1 MLWCGETRGLD
12 EREIEDQKGQMKKL
26 TGAEIVIQSLIA
38 EGVDTI
44 FGYPGG
50 AILPTY
56 DALLDSEIR
65 HVLVRHEQG
74 ATHMAEGYARVSG
87 RPGVVLVTSGPG
99 ATNIVTG
106 LADAYMD
113 SIPLV
118 AITGQVSTTMIGN
131 DAFQE
136 ADVVG
141 ITRPCT
147 KHNYLVKDIKDLARI
162 IKEAFFIAANGR
174 PGPVLIDLPKDVQQ
188 AQHTFKYPD
197 HVDIRGYKPTIKGN
211 PRQIERA
218 VDAIEQSEKPLFYVG
233 GGVQWSG
240 ASPELIQLV
249 RGLGIPMCETLM
261 GLGSFPASDSLC
273 LGMLGMHG
281 SYATNTAVCN
291 TDCLIAVGARFDDRV
306 TGRIADFAPKAKTII
321 HIDID
326 PSSIS
331 KNVKVDV
338 PIVGDIKPVLA
349 DMLEIVRTRESLG
362 KRRPIWAKWHQ
373 EILQWQREKPLY
385 ERRNGDANG
394 HISAVSVIEEL
405 HNLTKGDCIVA
416 TDVGQHQMWVAQ
428 LFPFERPRSLLTSGG
443 LGTMGYG
450 LPAGIGAKFAAPDR
464 RVVVVSGDGSIQMNI
479 QELATAVQYN
489 VDIKV
494 VIMNN
499 HFLGMVRQWQE
510 KFYQERYSYSAMSVP
525 DFVLL
530 AQAYNAKGFRIEK
543 PAELASTMKEAFDTP
558 GPVLID
564 VVIPKEEAV
573 MPMIPPGGS
582 MSEML
587 FA

>member
-1 MLWCGETRGLD
+1 
-12 EREIEDQKGQMKKL
+12 MKKL
-26 TGAEIVIQSLIA
+26 SGAQIIIESLIA
-38 EGVDTI
+38 EGVDVI

-56 DALLDSEIR
+56 DALLDSKIK

-74 ATHMAEGYARVSG
+74 AAHMAEGYARVSG
-87 RPGVVLVTSGPG
+87 RPGVVMVTSGPG
-99 ATNIVTG
+99 ATNTVTG
-106 LADAYMD
+106 IADANMD
-113 SIPLV
+113 STPMVVIS
-118 AITGQVSTTMIGN
+118 GQVPTTMIGN

-136 ADVVG
+136 ADFVG

-147 KHNYLVKDIKDLARI
+147 KHNYLIKDVRDIARI
-162 IKEAFFIAANGR
+162 IKEAFYIASTGR
-174 PGPVLIDLPKDVQQ
+174 PGPVVIDVPKDVQQ
-188 AQHTFKYPD
+188 AEHVFKYPER
-197 HVDIRGYKPTIKGN
+197 VELRGFKPTYKGN

-218 VDAIEQSEKPLFYVG
+218 IEAIEKSDKPLFYVG

-240 ASPELIQLV
+240 AAPELTQLA
-249 RGLGIPMCETLM
+249 RGMGIPVTETLM
-261 GLGSFPASDSLC
+261 GLGSVPASDALC

-281 SYATNTAVCN
+281 SYGTNTAVCN
-291 TDCLIAVGARFDDRV
+291 TDCLVAIGARFDDRV
-306 TGRIADFAPKAKTII
+306 TGRIADFAPHAKTII
-321 HIDID
+321 HMDID

-331 KNVKVDV
+331 KNVKVDI
-338 PIVGDIKPVLA
+338 PIVGDIKSVLA
-349 DMLEIVRTRESLG
+349 DMLNVVKGRESIA
-362 KRRPIWAKWHQ
+362 KRRAVWAKWHQ
-373 EILQWQREKPLY
+373 QILQWKREKPLY
-385 ERRNGDANG
+385 ENGTGPRAGD
-394 HISAVSVIEEL
+394 SVSPIHVLEEM
-405 HNLTKGDCIVA
+405 HTLTKGDCIVA

-428 LFPFERPRSLLTSGG
+428 LFPFEKPRSFLTSGG

-464 RVVVVSGDGSIQMNI
+464 KVVVVSGDGSIQMNI
-479 QELATAVQYN
+479 QELGTAVQYK

-494 VIMNN
+494 IILNN
-499 HFLGMVRQWQE
+499 YFLGMVRQWQE

-525 DFVLL
+525 NFVML
-530 AQAYNAKGFRIEK
+530 AEAYGARGFRIEK
-543 PAELASTMKEAFDTP
+543 QSELAGTMKEAFNTP

-573 MPMIPPGGS
+573 MPMIPPGGA

>member
-1 MLWCGETRGLD
+1 
-12 EREIEDQKGQMKKL
+12 MKKL
-26 TGAEIVIQSLIA
+26 TGAQIVIESLIA
-38 EGVDTI
+38 EGVDVV

-56 DALLDSEIR
+56 DALLDSKIK

-87 RPGVVLVTSGPG
+87 RPGVVIVTSGPG
-99 ATNIVTG
+99 ATNAVTG
-106 LADAYMD
+106 IADAYMD
-113 SIPLV
+113 STPMVVIS
-118 AITGQVSTTMIGN
+118 GQVGTALIGN

-136 ADVVG
+136 VDFVG
-141 ITRPCT
+141 ITRPCS
-147 KHNYLVKDIKDLARI
+147 KHNYLVKDVKDLARI
-162 IKEAFFIAANGR
+162 VKEAFYIASTGR
-174 PGPVLIDLPKDVQQ
+174 PGPVIIDIPKDVQQ
-188 AQHTFKYPD
+188 AECAFHYPEK
-197 HVDIRGYKPTIKGN
+197 VDIRGFKPTIKGN

-218 VDAIEQSEKPLFYVG
+218 VEAIEQSDKPLFYVG

-240 ASPELIQLV
+240 AALELTQLV
-249 RGLGIPMCETLM
+249 RGLGIPLTETLM
-261 GLGSFPASDSLC
+261 GLGSFPASDPLC

-281 SYATNTAVCN
+281 SYGTNTAVCN

-321 HIDID
+321 HMDID

-331 KNVKVDV
+331 KNVKVDI
-338 PIVGDIKPVLA
+338 PIVGDIKTVLTE
-349 DMLEIVRTRESLG
+349 MLSVVQSRESIG
-362 KRRPIWAKWHQ
+362 KRKAGWAKWHKQ
-373 EILQWQREKPLY
+373 ILEWKRERPLY
-385 ERRNGDANG
+385 ENGN
-394 HISAVSVIEEL
+394 HSERETVSPQHVIEEM
-405 HNLTKGDCIVA
+405 HKITKGDCIVA
-416 TDVGQHQMWVAQ
+416 TDVGQHQMWIAQ

-464 RVVVVSGDGSIQMNI
+464 TVVVVSGDGSIQMNI
-479 QELATAVQYN
+479 QELGTAVQYN

-494 VIMNN
+494 VILNN
-499 HFLGMVRQWQE
+499 YFLGMVRQWQE
-510 KFYQERYSYSAMSVP
+510 RFYQERYSYSAMSVP
-525 DFVLL
+525 NFVKL
-530 AQAYNAKGFRIEK
+530 ADAYGAKGFRIEK
-543 PAELASTMKEAFDTP
+543 AKDLSRIMKEAFATP

>member
-1 MLWCGETRGLD
+1 
-12 EREIEDQKGQMKKL
+12 MKKL
-26 TGAEIVIQSLIA
+26 SGAQIIIESLIA
-38 EGVDTI
+38 EGVDVI

-56 DALLDSEIR
+56 DALLDSKIK

-74 ATHMAEGYARVSG
+74 AAHMAEGYARVSG
-87 RPGVVLVTSGPG
+87 RPGVVMVTSGPG
-99 ATNIVTG
+99 ATNTVTG
-106 LADAYMD
+106 IADANMD
-113 SIPLV
+113 STPMVVIS
-118 AITGQVSTTMIGN
+118 GQVSTTMIGN

-136 ADVVG
+136 ADFVG

-147 KHNYLVKDIKDLARI
+147 KHNYLIKDVRDVARI
-162 IKEAFFIAANGR
+162 VKEAFYISSTGR
-174 PGPVLIDLPKDVQQ
+174 PGPVVIDLPKDVQQ
-188 AQHTFKYPD
+188 AEHVFKYPER
-197 HVDIRGYKPTIKGN
+197 VELRGYKPTLKGN

-218 VDAIEQSEKPLFYVG
+218 IEAIEKSDKPLFYVG

-240 ASPELIQLV
+240 AAPELTQLA
-249 RGLGIPMCETLM
+249 RGMGIPVTETLM
-261 GLGSFPASDSLC
+261 GLGSVPASDALC

-281 SYATNTAVCN
+281 SYGTNTAVCN
-291 TDCLIAVGARFDDRV
+291 TDCLVAIGARFDDRV
-306 TGRIADFAPKAKTII
+306 TGRIADFAPHAKTII
-321 HIDID
+321 HVDID

-331 KNVKVDV
+331 KNVKVDI
-338 PIVGDIKPVLA
+338 PIVGDIKSVLA
-349 DMLEIVRTRESLG
+349 DMLQMVKGRESIA
-362 KRRPIWAKWHQ
+362 KRRATWTKWHQ
-373 EILQWQREKPLY
+373 QILQWKREKPLY
-385 ERRNGDANG
+385 ENGNG
-394 HISAVSVIEEL
+394 PRQGDSVSPIHVLEEM
-405 HNLTKGDCIVA
+405 HGLTKGDCIVA

-428 LFPFERPRSLLTSGG
+428 LFPFEKPRSFLTSGG

-479 QELATAVQYN
+479 QELGTAVQYN

-494 VIMNN
+494 IILNN
-499 HFLGMVRQWQE
+499 YFLGMVRQWQE

-525 DFVLL
+525 NFVML
-530 AQAYNAKGFRIEK
+530 AEAYGARGFRIEK
-543 PAELASTMKEAFDTP
+543 QSELARTMKEAFATP

-573 MPMIPPGGS
+573 MPMIPPGGA

>member
-1 MLWCGETRGLD
+1 
-12 EREIEDQKGQMKKL
+12 MKKL
-26 TGAEIVIQSLIA
+26 SGAQIIIESLIA
-38 EGVDTI
+38 EGVDVI

-56 DALLDSEIR
+56 DALLDSKIK

-74 ATHMAEGYARVSG
+74 AAHMAEGYARVSG
-87 RPGVVLVTSGPG
+87 RPGVVMVTSGPG
-99 ATNIVTG
+99 ATNTVTG
-106 LADAYMD
+106 IADANMD
-113 SIPLV
+113 STPMVVIS
-118 AITGQVSTTMIGN
+118 GQVPTTMIGN

-136 ADVVG
+136 ADFVG

-147 KHNYLVKDIKDLARI
+147 KHNYLIKDVRDVARI
-162 IKEAFFIAANGR
+162 IKEAFYIASTGR
-174 PGPVLIDLPKDVQQ
+174 PGPVVVDVPKDVQQ
-188 AQHTFKYPD
+188 AEHVFKYPER
-197 HVDIRGYKPTIKGN
+197 VELRGFKPTYKGN

-218 VDAIEQSEKPLFYVG
+218 IEAIEKSDKPLFYVG

-240 ASPELIQLV
+240 AAPELTQLA
-249 RGLGIPMCETLM
+249 RGMGIPVTETLM
-261 GLGSFPASDSLC
+261 GLGSVPASDTLC

-281 SYATNTAVCN
+281 SYGTNTAVCN
-291 TDCLIAVGARFDDRV
+291 TDCLVAIGARFDDRV
-306 TGRIADFAPKAKTII
+306 TGRIADFAPHAKTII
-321 HIDID
+321 HMDID

-331 KNVKVDV
+331 KNVKVDI
-338 PIVGDIKPVLA
+338 PIVGDIKSVLA
-349 DMLEIVRTRESLG
+349 DMLNVVKGRESIA
-362 KRRPIWAKWHQ
+362 KRRAVWAKWHQ
-373 EILQWQREKPLY
+373 QILQWKREKPLY
-385 ERRNGDANG
+385 ENGNG
-394 HISAVSVIEEL
+394 PRAGDSVSPIHVLEEM
-405 HNLTKGDCIVA
+405 HTLTKGDCIVA

-428 LFPFERPRSLLTSGG
+428 LFPFEKPRSFLTSGG

-479 QELATAVQYN
+479 QELGTAVQYN

-494 VIMNN
+494 IILNN
-499 HFLGMVRQWQE
+499 YFLGMVRQWQE

-525 DFVLL
+525 NFVML
-530 AQAYNAKGFRIEK
+530 AEAYGARGFRIEK
-543 PAELASTMKEAFDTP
+543 QSELAGTMKEAFNTP

-573 MPMIPPGGS
+573 MPMIPPGGA

>member
-1 MLWCGETRGLD
+1 
-12 EREIEDQKGQMKKL
+12 MKKL
-26 TGAEIVIQSLIA
+26 TGAQIVIESLVA
-38 EGVDTI
+38 EGVDVI

-56 DALLDSEIR
+56 DALLEQPKIK
-65 HVLVRHEQG
+65 HILVRHEQG

-87 RPGVVLVTSGPG
+87 RPGVVMVTSGPG
-99 ATNIVTG
+99 ATNAVTG
-106 LADAYMD
+106 IADAYMD
-113 SIPLV
+113 STPMVVIS
-118 AITGQVSTTMIGN
+118 GQVPTTMIGN

-136 ADVVG
+136 ADIVG

-147 KHNYLVKDIKDLARI
+147 KHNYLVKDVKDLARV
-162 IKEAFFIAANGR
+162 IKEAFYIAGNGR
-174 PGPVLIDLPKDVQQ
+174 PGPVLVDVPKDVQQ
-188 AQHTFKYPD
+188 AEHTFKYPD
-197 HVDIRGYKPTIKGN
+197 KVDLRGFKPTIKGN

-218 VDAIEQSEKPLFYVG
+218 VEAIEKSEKPLFYVG

-240 ASPELIQLV
+240 AAPELTQLV
-249 RGLGIPMCETLM
+249 RGLGIPLCETLM
-261 GLGSFPASDSLC
+261 GLGSFPASDPLC

-281 SYATNTAVCN
+281 SYGTNTAVCN

-306 TGRIADFAPKAKTII
+306 TGRIKDFAPKAEMII
-321 HIDID
+321 HLDID

-338 PIVGDIKPVLA
+338 PIVGDIKSVLT
-349 DMLEIVRTRESLG
+349 DMLQVVRSREG
-362 KRRPIWAKWHQ
+362 IGRRKAHWAKWHQ
-373 EILQWQREKPLY
+373 QILQWKRERPLY
-385 ERRNGDANG
+385 QNGNHSERE
-394 HISAVSVIEEL
+394 SVSPLHVIEEM
-405 HNLTKGDCIVA
+405 HNLTKGDCIIA
-416 TDVGQHQMWVAQ
+416 TDVGQHQMWIAQ

-464 RVVVVSGDGSIQMNI
+464 KVIVVSGDGSIQMNI
-479 QELATAVQYN
+479 QELGTAVQYD

-494 VIMNN
+494 VILNN
-499 HFLGMVRQWQE
+499 YFLGMVRQWQE
-510 KFYQERYSYSAMSVP
+510 KFYAERYSYSAMSVP
-525 DFVLL
+525 NFVKL
-530 AQAYNAKGFRIEK
+530 ADAYGAKGFRIEK
-543 PAELASTMKEAFDTP
+543 SKDLASTMKEAFATP

>member
-1 MLWCGETRGLD
+1 
-12 EREIEDQKGQMKKL
+12 MKKL
-26 TGAEIVIQSLIA
+26 SGAQIVIESLIA
-38 EGVDTI
+38 EGVDVV

-56 DALLDSEIR
+56 DALLDSKIK

-87 RPGVVLVTSGPG
+87 RPGVVIVTSGPG
-99 ATNIVTG
+99 ATNAVTG
-106 LADAYMD
+106 IADAYMD
-113 SIPLV
+113 STPMVVIS
-118 AITGQVSTTMIGN
+118 GQVGTALIGN

-136 ADVVG
+136 VDFVG
-141 ITRPCT
+141 ITRPCS
-147 KHNYLVKDIKDLARI
+147 KHNYLVKDVKDLARI
-162 IKEAFFIAANGR
+162 VKEAFYIASTGR
-174 PGPVLIDLPKDVQQ
+174 PGPVIIDIPKDVQQ
-188 AQHTFKYPD
+188 AECAFHYPEK
-197 HVDIRGYKPTIKGN
+197 VDIRGFKPTIKGN

-218 VDAIEQSEKPLFYVG
+218 VEAIEQSEKPLFYVG

-240 ASPELIQLV
+240 AAPELTQLV
-249 RGLGIPMCETLM
+249 RGLGIPLTETLM
-261 GLGSFPASDSLC
+261 GLGSFPASDPLC

-281 SYATNTAVCN
+281 SYGTNTAVCN

-321 HIDID
+321 HMDID

-331 KNVKVDV
+331 KNVKVDI
-338 PIVGDIKPVLA
+338 PIVGDIKSVLTE
-349 DMLEIVRTRESLG
+349 MLAVVQSRESIG
-362 KRRPIWAKWHQ
+362 KRNAGWAKWHKQ
-373 EILQWQREKPLY
+373 ILEWKRERPLY
-385 ERRNGDANG
+385 ENGNG
-394 HISAVSVIEEL
+394 KPAERESVSPLHVIEEM
-405 HNLTKGDCIVA
+405 HKLTKGDCIVA
-416 TDVGQHQMWVAQ
+416 TDVGQHQMWIAQ

-464 RVVVVSGDGSIQMNI
+464 TVVVVSGDGSIQMNI
-479 QELATAVQYN
+479 QELGTAVQYN

-494 VIMNN
+494 VILNN
-499 HFLGMVRQWQE
+499 YFLGMVRQWQE
-510 KFYQERYSYSAMSVP
+510 RFYQERYSYSAMSVP
-525 DFVLL
+525 NFVKL
-530 AQAYNAKGFRIEK
+530 ADAYGAKGFRIEK
-543 PAELASTMKEAFDTP
+543 AKDLSRIMKEAFATP

>member
-1 MLWCGETRGLD
+1 
-12 EREIEDQKGQMKKL
+12 MKKL
-26 TGAEIVIQSLIA
+26 TGAQIVIESLIA
-38 EGVDTI
+38 EGVDVV

-56 DALLDSEIR
+56 DALLDSKIK

-74 ATHMAEGYARVSG
+74 ATHMAEGYARASG
-87 RPGVVLVTSGPG
+87 RPGVVIVTSGPG
-99 ATNIVTG
+99 ATNAVTG
-106 LADAYMD
+106 IADAYMD
-113 SIPLV
+113 STPMVVIS
-118 AITGQVSTTMIGN
+118 GQVGTALIGN

-136 ADVVG
+136 VDFVG
-141 ITRPCT
+141 ITRPCS
-147 KHNYLVKDIKDLARI
+147 KHNYLVKDVKDLARI
-162 IKEAFFIAANGR
+162 VKEAFYIASTGR
-174 PGPVLIDLPKDVQQ
+174 PGPVIIDIPKDVQQ
-188 AQHTFKYPD
+188 AECAFHYPEK
-197 HVDIRGYKPTIKGN
+197 VDIRGFKPTIKGN

-218 VDAIEQSEKPLFYVG
+218 VEAIEQSDKPLFYVG

-240 ASPELIQLV
+240 AALELTQLV
-249 RGLGIPMCETLM
+249 RGLGIPLTETLM
-261 GLGSFPASDSLC
+261 GLGSFPASDPLC

-281 SYATNTAVCN
+281 SYGTNTAVCN

-321 HIDID
+321 HMDID

-331 KNVKVDV
+331 KNVKVDI
-338 PIVGDIKPVLA
+338 PIVGDIKTVLTE
-349 DMLEIVRTRESLG
+349 MLSVVQSRESIG
-362 KRRPIWAKWHQ
+362 KRKAGWAKWHKQ
-373 EILQWQREKPLY
+373 ILEWKRERPLY
-385 ERRNGDANG
+385 ENGN
-394 HISAVSVIEEL
+394 HSERETVSPQHVIEEM
-405 HNLTKGDCIVA
+405 HKITKGDCIVA
-416 TDVGQHQMWVAQ
+416 TDVGQHQMWIAQ

-464 RVVVVSGDGSIQMNI
+464 TVVVVSGDGSIQMNI
-479 QELATAVQYN
+479 QELGTAVQYN

-494 VIMNN
+494 VILNN
-499 HFLGMVRQWQE
+499 YFLGMVRQWQE
-510 KFYQERYSYSAMSVP
+510 RFYQERYSYSAMSVP
-525 DFVLL
+525 NFVKL
-530 AQAYNAKGFRIEK
+530 ADAYGAKGFRIEK
-543 PAELASTMKEAFDTP
+543 AKDLSRIMKEAFATP

>member
-1 MLWCGETRGLD
+1 
-12 EREIEDQKGQMKKL
+12 MKKL
-26 TGAEIVIQSLIA
+26 TGAQITIESLIA
-38 EGVDTI
+38 QGVDVI

-56 DALLDSEIR
+56 DALLDSKIK
-65 HVLVRHEQG
+65 HILARHEQG

-87 RPGVVLVTSGPG
+87 KPGVVMVTSGPG
-99 ATNIVTG
+99 ATNTVTG
-106 LADAYMD
+106 IADAYMD
-113 SIPLV
+113 STPLV
-118 AITGQVSTTMIGN
+118 VITGQVSTALIGN

-136 ADVVG
+136 ADIVG

-147 KHNYLVKDIKDLARI
+147 KHNYLVRDVKDIARI
-162 IKEAFFIAANGR
+162 IKEAFYIASTGR
-174 PGPVLIDLPKDVQQ
+174 PGPVVVDLPKDVQQ
-188 AQHTFKYPD
+188 AEHTFKFPET
-197 HVDIRGYKPTIKGN
+197 VELRSYKPTIRGN

-218 VDAIEQSEKPLFYVG
+218 MEAIEASSRPLFYVG

-240 ASPELIQLV
+240 AAPVLRELS
-249 RGLGIPMCETLM
+249 RGLGIPVTETLM
-261 GLGSFPASDSLC
+261 ALGSMPASDPLR

-281 SYATNTAVCN
+281 SYATNTAVTN

-306 TGRIADFAPKAKTII
+306 TGRIADFAPKAETII
-321 HIDID
+321 HVDID

-331 KNVKVDV
+331 KNVKVDI
-338 PIVGDIKPVLA
+338 PIVGDIKSVLT
-349 DMLEIVRTRESLG
+349 DMLGLAKGRESLA
-362 KRRPIWAKWHQ
+362 RRRSEWSKWHHQ
-373 EILQWQREKPLY
+373 ILKWQKEKPLY
-385 ERRNGDANG
+385 ENGKAGRKDG
-394 HISAVSVIEEL
+394 LISPMQVIDEL
-405 HNLTKGDCIVA
+405 HKITRSECIVA

-428 LFPFERPRSLLTSGG
+428 MFPFEHPRSWLTSGG

-464 RVVVVSGDGSIQMNI
+464 PVVVVSGDGSIQMNI
-479 QELATAVQYN
+479 QELGTAVQYN

-494 VIMNN
+494 VILNN
-499 HFLGMVRQWQE
+499 YFLGMVRQWQE

-525 DFVLL
+525 NFVKL
-530 AQAYNAKGFRIEK
+530 ADAYGAHGFRVEK
-543 PAELASTMKEAFDTP
+543 AKDLAKTMTEAFATP

-564 VVIPKEEAV
+564 VVIPKDEAV

>member
-1 MLWCGETRGLD
+1 
-12 EREIEDQKGQMKKL
+12 MKKL

-56 DALLDSEIR
+56 DALLDSKIR

-118 AITGQVSTTMIGN
+118 ALTGQVSTTMIGN

-188 AQHTFKYPD
+188 AHHAFKYPD
-197 HVDIRGYKPTIKGN
+197 HVEIRGYKPTIKGN

>member
-1 MLWCGETRGLD
+1 
-12 EREIEDQKGQMKKL
+12 MKKL
-26 TGAEIVIQSLIA
+26 TGAQIVIESLIA
-38 EGVDTI
+38 EGVDVV

-56 DALLDSEIR
+56 DALLDSKIT

-87 RPGVVLVTSGPG
+87 RPGVVIVTSGPG
-99 ATNIVTG
+99 ATNAVTG
-106 LADAYMD
+106 IADAYMD
-113 SIPLV
+113 STPMVVIS
-118 AITGQVSTTMIGN
+118 GQVGTALIGN

-136 ADVVG
+136 VDFVG
-141 ITRPCT
+141 ITRPCS
-147 KHNYLVKDIKDLARI
+147 KHNYLVKDVKDLARI
-162 IKEAFFIAANGR
+162 VKEAFYIARTGR
-174 PGPVLIDLPKDVQQ
+174 PGPVIIDIPKDVQQ
-188 AQHTFKYPD
+188 AECLYQYPEK
-197 HVDIRGYKPTIKGN
+197 VDIRGFKPTIKGN

-218 VDAIEQSEKPLFYVG
+218 VEAIEQSEKPLFYVG

-240 ASPELIQLV
+240 AAPELTQLV
-249 RGLGIPMCETLM
+249 RGLGIPITETLM
-261 GLGSFPASDSLC
+261 GLGSFPASDPLC

-281 SYATNTAVCN
+281 SYGTNTAVCN

-321 HIDID
+321 HMDID

-331 KNVKVDV
+331 KNVKVDI
-338 PIVGDIKPVLA
+338 PIVGDIKSVLTE
-349 DMLEIVRTRESLG
+349 MLAVVQSRESIG
-362 KRRPIWAKWHQ
+362 KRKAGWSKWHKQ
-373 EILQWQREKPLY
+373 ILEWKHERPLY
-385 ERRNGDANG
+385 ENGNHAERE
-394 HISAVSVIEEL
+394 SVSPQRVIEEM
-405 HNLTKGDCIVA
+405 HKITKGDCIVA
-416 TDVGQHQMWVAQ
+416 TDVGQHQMWIAQ

-464 RVVVVSGDGSIQMNI
+464 TVVVVSGDGSIQMNI
-479 QELATAVQYN
+479 QELGTAVQYN

-494 VIMNN
+494 VILNN
-499 HFLGMVRQWQE
+499 YFLGMVRQWQE
-510 KFYQERYSYSAMSVP
+510 RFYQERYSYSAMSVP
-525 DFVLL
+525 NFVKL
-530 AQAYNAKGFRIEK
+530 ADAYGAKGFRVEK
-543 PAELASTMKEAFDTP
+543 AKDLSRIMKEAFATP

-582 MSEML
+582 MFEML

>member
-1 MLWCGETRGLD
+1 MN
-12 EREIEDQKGQMKKL
+12 KL
-26 TGAEIVIQSLIA
+26 TGAQIVIESLLA
-38 EGVDTI
+38 EGVDTV

-56 DALLDSEIR
+56 DALLDSKIN

-87 RPGVVLVTSGPG
+87 KAGVVIVTSGPG
-99 ATNIVTG
+99 ATNAVTG
-106 LADAYMD
+106 IADAYMD
-113 SIPLV
+113 STPMVVIS
-118 AITGQVSTTMIGN
+118 GQVPTTLIGN

-136 ADVVG
+136 ADFVG

-147 KHNYLVKDIKDLARI
+147 KHNYLVKDVRDVARI
-162 IKEAFFIAANGR
+162 IKEAFYIANTGR
-174 PGPVLIDLPKDVQQ
+174 PGPVVVDVPRDVQQ
-188 AQHTFKYPD
+188 AKHSFHYPD
-197 HVDIRGYKPTIKGN
+197 HVDLRGFKPTIRGN

-218 VDAIEQSEKPLFYVG
+218 VEAIEHSEKPLFYVG

-240 ASPELIQLV
+240 AAAELTQLV
-249 RGLGIPMCETLM
+249 RGLGIPVTETLM
-261 GLGSFPASDSLC
+261 GLGSVPASDPLC

-281 SYATNTAVCN
+281 SYGTNTAVCN
-291 TDCLIAVGARFDDRV
+291 TDCLVAIGARFDDRV
-306 TGRIADFAPKAKTII
+306 TGRIADFAPNAKTII

-331 KNVKVDV
+331 KNVKVDI
-338 PIVGDIKPVLA
+338 PIVGDIKSVLTE
-349 DMLEIVRTRESLG
+349 MLELVRARESFGQRKAAWSKWHNQILEWKRERPLYENSRDRTRES
-362 KRRPIWAKWHQ
+362 
-373 EILQWQREKPLY
+373 
-385 ERRNGDANG
+385 
-394 HISAVSVIEEL
+394 VSPMHVIEEM
-405 HNLTKGDCIVA
+405 HNLTKGDAIIA
-416 TDVGQHQMWVAQ
+416 TDVGQHQMWIAQ

-464 RVVVVSGDGSIQMNI
+464 NVVVVSGDGSIQMNI
-479 QELATAVQYN
+479 QELGTAVQYN

-494 VIMNN
+494 VILNN
-499 HFLGMVRQWQE
+499 YYLGMVRQWQE
-510 KFYQERYSYSAMSVP
+510 RFYQERYSYSAMSVP
-525 DFVLL
+525 NFVKL
-530 AQAYNAKGFRIEK
+530 ADAYGAKGFRIEK
-543 PAELASTMKEAFDTP
+543 SRDLAATMKEAFATP

-573 MPMIPPGGS
+573 MPMMPPGGS
-582 MSEML
+582 MFEML

>member
-1 MLWCGETRGLD
+1 
-12 EREIEDQKGQMKKL
+12 MKKL
-26 TGAEIVIQSLIA
+26 TGAQIVIESLIA
-38 EGVDTI
+38 EGVEVI

-56 DALLDSEIR
+56 DALLDSKIK

-87 RPGVVLVTSGPG
+87 RPGVVIVTSGPG
-99 ATNIVTG
+99 ATNAVTG
-106 LADAYMD
+106 IADAYMD
-113 SIPLV
+113 STPMVVIS
-118 AITGQVSTTMIGN
+118 GQVGTALIGN

-136 ADVVG
+136 VDFVG
-141 ITRPCT
+141 ITRPCS
-147 KHNYLVKDIKDLARI
+147 KHNYLVKDVKDLARI
-162 IKEAFFIAANGR
+162 VKEAFYIASTGR
-174 PGPVLIDLPKDVQQ
+174 PGPVIIDIPKDIQQ
-188 AQHTFKYPD
+188 AEYTFHYPD
-197 HVDIRGYKPTIKGN
+197 KVDIRGFKPTIRGN

-218 VDAIEQSEKPLFYVG
+218 IEAIEQSEQPLFYVG

-240 ASPELIQLV
+240 AAAELTQLV
-249 RGLGIPMCETLM
+249 RGLGIPLTETLM
-261 GLGSFPASDSLC
+261 GLGSYPASDPLC

-281 SYATNTAVCN
+281 SYGTNTAVCN

-306 TGRIADFAPKAKTII
+306 TGRISDFAPKAKTII

-331 KNVKVDV
+331 KNVKVDI
-338 PIVGDIKPVLA
+338 PIVGDIKSVLIE
-349 DMLEIVRTRESLG
+349 MLEVVRARESIG
-362 KRRPIWAKWHQ
+362 KRKAGWAKWHKQ
-373 EILQWQREKPLY
+373 ILEWKRERPLY
-385 ERRNGDANG
+385 ENGNDAG
-394 HISAVSVIEEL
+394 RESVSPLHVIEEM
-405 HNLTKGDCIVA
+405 HKITKGDCIVA
-416 TDVGQHQMWVAQ
+416 TDVGQHQMWIAQ

-464 RVVVVSGDGSIQMNI
+464 TVVVVSGDGSIQMNI
-479 QELATAVQYN
+479 QELGTAVQYN

-494 VIMNN
+494 VILNN
-499 HFLGMVRQWQE
+499 YFLGMVRQWQE
-510 KFYQERYSYSAMSVP
+510 RFYQERYSYSAMSVP
-525 DFVLL
+525 NFVKL
-530 AQAYNAKGFRIEK
+530 ADAYGAKGFRIEK
-543 PAELASTMKEAFDTP
+543 AKDLSRIMKEAFATP

>member
-1 MLWCGETRGLD
+1 
-12 EREIEDQKGQMKKL
+12 MKKL
-26 TGAEIVIQSLIA
+26 TGAQIIIESLVA
-38 EGVDTI
+38 EGAQVI

-56 DALLDSEIR
+56 DALLDSKLK

-87 RPGVVLVTSGPG
+87 KPGIVMVTSGPG
-99 ATNIVTG
+99 ATNAVTG
-106 LADAYMD
+106 IADAYMD
-113 SIPLV
+113 STPMIV
-118 AITGQVSTTMIGN
+118 ISGQVGTSLIGN

-136 ADVVG
+136 ADIVG
-141 ITRPCT
+141 ITRPCS
-147 KHNYLVKDIKDLARI
+147 KHNYLVKNVADLART
-162 IKEAFFIAANGR
+162 IKQGFYIAGSGR
-174 PGPVLIDLPKDVQQ
+174 PGPVVIDVPKDIQQ
-188 AQHTFKYPD
+188 AEYPFKHTEK
-197 HVDIRGYKPTIKGN
+197 VDLRGYKPTIKGN

-218 VDAIEQSEKPLFYVG
+218 VEAIENSERPLFYVG

-240 ASPELIQLV
+240 AAPELTQLV
-249 RGLGIPMCETLM
+249 RGLGIPITETLM

-281 SYATNTAVCN
+281 SYGTNTAVCN

-306 TGRIADFAPKAKTII
+306 TGRIADFAPKAETII

-331 KNVKVDV
+331 KNVRVDV
-338 PIVGDIKPVLA
+338 PIVGDIKSVLT
-349 DMLEIVRTRESLG
+349 DMLEVVQGREHIG
-362 KRRPIWAKWHQ
+362 QRRAAWSKWHQ
-373 EILQWQREKPLY
+373 QILEWKREKPLY
-385 ERRNGDANG
+385 QNGNHRERD
-394 HISAVSVIEEL
+394 AVSPIQVIEEM
-405 HNLTKGDCIVA
+405 HALTKGDCIIA
-416 TDVGQHQMWVAQ
+416 TDVGQHQMWIAQ

-450 LPAGIGAKFAAPDR
+450 LPAGIGATFAAPDR
-464 RVVVVSGDGSIQMNI
+464 KVLVVSGDGSIQMNI
-479 QELATAVQYN
+479 QELGTAVQYD

-494 VIMNN
+494 IILNN
-499 HFLGMVRQWQE
+499 YFLGMVRQWQE
-510 KFYQERYSYSAMSVP
+510 KFYAERYSYSAMSVP
-525 DFVLL
+525 NFVKL
-530 AQAYNAKGFRIEK
+530 ADAYGAKGFRIEK
-543 PAELASTMKEAFDTP
+543 SGELSATLKEAFATP

-564 VVIPKEEAV
+564 IVIPKEEAV
-573 MPMIPPGGS
+573 MPMMPPGGA

>member
-1 MLWCGETRGLD
+1 
-12 EREIEDQKGQMKKL
+12 MKKL
-26 TGAEIVIQSLIA
+26 TGAQIVIESLIA
-38 EGVDTI
+38 EGVDVV

-56 DALLDSEIR
+56 DALLDSKIT

-87 RPGVVLVTSGPG
+87 RPGVVIVTSGPG
-99 ATNIVTG
+99 ATNAVTG
-106 LADAYMD
+106 IADAYMD
-113 SIPLV
+113 STPMVVIS
-118 AITGQVSTTMIGN
+118 GQVGTALIGN

-136 ADVVG
+136 VDFVG
-141 ITRPCT
+141 ITRPCS
-147 KHNYLVKDIKDLARI
+147 KHNYLVKDVKDLARI
-162 IKEAFFIAANGR
+162 VKEAFYIARTGR
-174 PGPVLIDLPKDVQQ
+174 PGPVIIDIPKDVQQ
-188 AQHTFKYPD
+188 AECLYQYPEK
-197 HVDIRGYKPTIKGN
+197 VDIRGFKPTIKGN

-218 VDAIEQSEKPLFYVG
+218 VEAIEQSEKPLFYVG

-240 ASPELIQLV
+240 AAPELTQLV
-249 RGLGIPMCETLM
+249 RGLGIPITETLM
-261 GLGSFPASDSLC
+261 GLGSFPASDPLC

-281 SYATNTAVCN
+281 SYGTNTAVCN

-321 HIDID
+321 HMDID

-331 KNVKVDV
+331 KNVKVDI
-338 PIVGDIKPVLA
+338 PIVGDIKSVLTE
-349 DMLEIVRTRESLG
+349 MLAVVQSRESIG
-362 KRRPIWAKWHQ
+362 KRKAGWSKWHKQ
-373 EILQWQREKPLY
+373 ILEWKHERPLY
-385 ERRNGDANG
+385 ENGNHAERE
-394 HISAVSVIEEL
+394 SVSPQRVIEEM
-405 HNLTKGDCIVA
+405 HKITKGDCIVA
-416 TDVGQHQMWVAQ
+416 TDVGQHQMWIAQ

-450 LPAGIGAKFAAPDR
+450 LPAGIGAKFGAPDR
-464 RVVVVSGDGSIQMNI
+464 TVVVVSGDGSIQMNI
-479 QELATAVQYN
+479 QELGTAVQYN

-494 VIMNN
+494 VILNN
-499 HFLGMVRQWQE
+499 YFLGMVRQWQE
-510 KFYQERYSYSAMSVP
+510 RFYQERYSYSAMSVP
-525 DFVLL
+525 NFVKL
-530 AQAYNAKGFRIEK
+530 ADAYGAKGFRIEK
-543 PAELASTMKEAFDTP
+543 AKDLSRIMKEAFATP

-582 MSEML
+582 MFEML

>member
-1 MLWCGETRGLD
+1 
-12 EREIEDQKGQMKKL
+12 MKKL
-26 TGAEIVIQSLIA
+26 TGAQITIESLIA
-38 EGVDTI
+38 EGVDVI

-56 DALLDSEIR
+56 DALLDSKIK
-65 HVLVRHEQG
+65 HILVRHEQG
-74 ATHMAEGYARVSG
+74 AAHMAEGYARVSG
-87 RPGVVLVTSGPG
+87 RPGVVMVTSGPG
-99 ATNIVTG
+99 ATNTVTG
-106 LADAYMD
+106 IADAYMD
-113 SIPLV
+113 STPLV
-118 AITGQVSTTMIGN
+118 VITGQVSTSLIGN

-136 ADVVG
+136 ADMVG

-147 KHNYLVKDIKDLARI
+147 KHNFLVRNVRDLART
-162 IKEAFFIAANGR
+162 IKEAFYIASTGR
-174 PGPVLIDLPKDVQQ
+174 PGPVVIDLPKDVQQ
-188 AQHTFKYPD
+188 AEHTFKYPD
-197 HVDIRGYKPTIKGN
+197 KVELRGYKPTFRGN

-218 VDAIEQSEKPLFYVG
+218 VEAIEKSEKPLFYVG

-240 ASPELIQLV
+240 AAAELTQLA
-249 RGLGIPMCETLM
+249 RGLGIPLCETLM
-261 GLGSFPASDSLC
+261 GLGSMPASDPLC

-281 SYATNTAVCN
+281 SYGTNTAVTN

-306 TGRIADFAPKAKTII
+306 TGRIADFAPNAKSII
-321 HIDID
+321 HLDID

-331 KNVKVDV
+331 KNVQVDI
-338 PIVGDIKPVLA
+338 PIVGDIKLVLT
-349 DMLEIVRTRESLG
+349 DMLKVVKSREG
-362 KRRPIWAKWHQ
+362 IAKRKPAWAKWHAQ
-373 EILQWQREKPLY
+373 IQQWRKDRPLY
-385 ERRNGDANG
+385 ENSRDGKGDA
-394 HISAVSVIEEL
+394 VSPMQVLEEM
-405 HNLTKGDCIVA
+405 HALTKGDCIVA

-428 LFPFERPRSLLTSGG
+428 LFPFEKPRSLLTSGG

-479 QELATAVQYN
+479 QELGTAVQYG

-494 VIMNN
+494 VILNN
-499 HFLGMVRQWQE
+499 YFLGMVRQWQE
-510 KFYQERYSYSAMSVP
+510 KFYAERYSYSAMSVP
-525 DFVLL
+525 NFVKL
-530 AQAYNAKGFRIEK
+530 ADAYGARGFRIEK
-543 PAELASTMKEAFDTP
+543 SKDLVATMKEAFATP

-573 MPMIPPGGS
+573 MPMIPPGGA

>member
-1 MLWCGETRGLD
+1 
-12 EREIEDQKGQMKKL
+12 MKKL
-26 TGAEIVIQSLIA
+26 TGAQIVIESLIA
-38 EGVDTI
+38 EGVDVV

-56 DALLDSEIR
+56 DALLDSKIT

-87 RPGVVLVTSGPG
+87 RPGVVIVTSGPG
-99 ATNIVTG
+99 ATNAVTG
-106 LADAYMD
+106 IADAYMD
-113 SIPLV
+113 STPMVVIS
-118 AITGQVSTTMIGN
+118 GQVGTALIGN

-136 ADVVG
+136 VDFVG
-141 ITRPCT
+141 ITRPCS
-147 KHNYLVKDIKDLARI
+147 KHNYLVKDVRDLARI
-162 IKEAFFIAANGR
+162 VKEAFYIARTGR
-174 PGPVLIDLPKDVQQ
+174 PGPVIIDIPKDVQQ
-188 AQHTFKYPD
+188 AECLYQYPEK
-197 HVDIRGYKPTIKGN
+197 VDIRGFKPTIKGN

-218 VDAIEQSEKPLFYVG
+218 VEAIEQSEKPLFYVG

-240 ASPELIQLV
+240 AAPELTQLV
-249 RGLGIPMCETLM
+249 RGLGIPITETLM
-261 GLGSFPASDSLC
+261 GLGSFPASDPLC

-281 SYATNTAVCN
+281 SYGTNTAVCN

-321 HIDID
+321 HMDID

-331 KNVKVDV
+331 KNVKVDI
-338 PIVGDIKPVLA
+338 PIVGDIKSVLTE
-349 DMLEIVRTRESLG
+349 MLAVVQSRESIG
-362 KRRPIWAKWHQ
+362 KRKAGWSKWHKQ
-373 EILQWQREKPLY
+373 ILEWKHERPLY
-385 ERRNGDANG
+385 ENGNHAERE
-394 HISAVSVIEEL
+394 SVSPQRVIEEM
-405 HNLTKGDCIVA
+405 HKITKGDCIVA
-416 TDVGQHQMWVAQ
+416 TDVGQHQMWIAQ

-464 RVVVVSGDGSIQMNI
+464 TVVVVSGDGSIQMNI
-479 QELATAVQYN
+479 QELGTAVQYN

-494 VIMNN
+494 VILNN
-499 HFLGMVRQWQE
+499 YFLGMVRQWQE
-510 KFYQERYSYSAMSVP
+510 RFYQERYSYSAMSVP
-525 DFVLL
+525 NFVKL
-530 AQAYNAKGFRIEK
+530 ADAYGAKGFRIEK
-543 PAELASTMKEAFDTP
+543 AKDLSRIMKEAFATP

-582 MSEML
+582 MFEML

>member
-1 MLWCGETRGLD
+1 
-12 EREIEDQKGQMKKL
+12 MKKL
-26 TGAEIVIQSLIA
+26 TGAQIIVESLTA
-38 EGVDTI
+38 EGVEVV

-56 DALLDSEIR
+56 DALLDSKLK

-87 RPGVVLVTSGPG
+87 RPGVVMVTSGPG
-99 ATNIVTG
+99 ATNAVTG
-106 LADAYMD
+106 IADAYMD
-113 SIPLV
+113 STPMVVIS
-118 AITGQVSTTMIGN
+118 GQVGTQLIGN

-136 ADVVG
+136 ADFVG
-141 ITRPCT
+141 ITRPCS
-147 KHNYLVKDIKDLARI
+147 KHNYLVKHVSDLART
-162 IKEAFFIAANGR
+162 IKEAFYIAGSGR
-174 PGPVLIDLPKDVQQ
+174 PGPVIVDVPKDVQQ
-188 AQHTFKYPD
+188 AEHAFKYPD
-197 HVDIRGYKPTIKGN
+197 KVELRGYKPTLKGN

-218 VDAIEQSEKPLFYVG
+218 VEAIEKSSKPLFYVG

-240 ASPELIQLV
+240 AAPELTQLV
-249 RGLGIPMCETLM
+249 RGLGIPITETLM
-261 GLGSFPASDSLC
+261 GLGSFPASDPLC

-281 SYATNTAVCN
+281 SYGTNTAVCN

-321 HIDID
+321 HMDID

-331 KNVKVDV
+331 KNVSVDV
-338 PIVGDIKPVLA
+338 PIVGDIKSILN
-349 DMLEIVRTRESLG
+349 DMLAIVRSRESIA
-362 KRRPIWAKWHQ
+362 KRKATWAEWHQ
-373 EILQWQREKPLY
+373 QILQWRRDKPLY
-385 ERRNGDANG
+385 ENG
-394 HISAVSVIEEL
+394 HSKEREAVSPMHVIEEL

-416 TDVGQHQMWVAQ
+416 TDVGQHQMWIAQ

-464 RVVVVSGDGSIQMNI
+464 NVVVVSGDGSIQMNI
-479 QELATAVQYN
+479 QELGTAVQYN

-494 VIMNN
+494 IILNN
-499 HFLGMVRQWQE
+499 YFLGMVRQWQE
-510 KFYQERYSYSAMSVP
+510 RFYAERYSYTEMSVP
-525 DFVLL
+525 NFVKL
-530 AQAYNAKGFRIEK
+530 ADAYGARGFRIEK
-543 PAELASTMKEAFDTP
+543 SKDLAATMKEAFATP

-564 VVIPKEEAV
+564 IVIPKEEVV
-573 MPMIPPGGS
+573 MPMMPPGAA

>member
-1 MLWCGETRGLD
+1 
-12 EREIEDQKGQMKKL
+12 MKKL
-26 TGAEIVIQSLIA
+26 TGAQIVIESLIA
-38 EGVDTI
+38 EGVEVI

-56 DALLDSEIR
+56 DALLGSKMK

-87 RPGVVLVTSGPG
+87 RPGVVIVTSGPG
-99 ATNIVTG
+99 ATNTVTG
-106 LADAYMD
+106 IADAYMD
-113 SIPLV
+113 STPMVVLS
-118 AITGQVSTTMIGN
+118 GQVSTSLIGN

-136 ADVVG
+136 ADIVG

-147 KHNYLVKDIKDLARI
+147 KHNYLVKDVRDLARI
-162 IKEAFFIAANGR
+162 IKEAFYIAGSGR
-174 PGPVLIDLPKDVQQ
+174 PGPVVVDLPKDVQQ
-188 AQHTFKYPD
+188 AEHGFKYPD
-197 HVDIRGYKPTIKGN
+197 KVDLRSYKPTIRGN

-218 VDAIEQSEKPLFYVG
+218 IEAIEQSEKPLFYVG

-240 ASPELIQLV
+240 AAAELTQLA
-249 RGLGIPMCETLM
+249 RGLGIPVCETLM

-281 SYATNTAVCN
+281 SYGTNTAVCN

-306 TGRIADFAPKAKTII
+306 TGRIADFAPKAESII

-338 PIVGDIKPVLA
+338 PIVGDIKSVLS
-349 DMLEIVRTRESLG
+349 DVLKEVRSREG
-362 KRRPIWAKWHQ
+362 IAKHKAKWAKWHQ
-373 EILQWQREKPLY
+373 QILQWRREKPLY
-385 ERRNGDANG
+385 QNGD
-394 HISAVSVIEEL
+394 HSARETVSPIHVIEEM
-405 HNLTKGDCIVA
+405 HTLTKGDCIIA
-416 TDVGQHQMWVAQ
+416 TDVGQHQMWIAQ

-464 RVVVVSGDGSIQMNI
+464 KVIVVSGDGSIQMNI
-479 QELATAVQYN
+479 QELGTAVQYG

-494 VIMNN
+494 VILNN
-499 HFLGMVRQWQE
+499 RFLGMVRQWQE
-510 KFYQERYSYSAMSVP
+510 RFYDERYSYSAMSVP
-525 DFVLL
+525 DFVKL
-530 AQAYNAKGFRIEK
+530 ADAYGAKGFRVDK
-543 PAELASTMKEAFDTP
+543 AKDLAKTMKEAFATP

-564 VVIPKEEAV
+564 VIIPKEEAV